1 PRFLVLPYLQL
12 PTTTAMTVMWETN
25 HKLPSRVEFGPT
37 SELGNAFGDS
47 NLVVLHEVRL
57 TGLEPGASYYY
68 RVRSGEL
75 VSEIYKFKTAPPP
88 GTKRWRMA
96 VYGDSR
102 SNPATHKKVVEQIAK
117 AGADLI
123 VHTGDIVLNGKNHN
137 TWRTEFFEPLNPLGH
152 SIPWVSTIGNHEQDS
167 ENYFSYM
174 ALPGNERFFG
184 FDFANGHII

>member
-1 PRFLVLPYLQL
+1 MNHVLRFGPWMICLATGLIVVLSDGRTQSTKELAKIDERKPAFLVLPYLQL

-57 TGLEPGASYYY
+57 TGLEPGATYYY

-88 GTKRWRMA
+88 GTKRWRMGLWWFMTMA
-96 VYGDSR
+96 AR
-102 SNPATHKKVVEQIAK
+102 SAASPTSPTLCARSK
-117 AGADLI
+117 
-123 VHTGDIVLNGKNHN
+123 
-137 TWRTEFFEPLNPLGH
+137 
-152 SIPWVSTIGNHEQDS
+152 S
-167 ENYFSYM
+167 
-174 ALPGNERFFG
+174 
-184 FDFANGHII
+184 